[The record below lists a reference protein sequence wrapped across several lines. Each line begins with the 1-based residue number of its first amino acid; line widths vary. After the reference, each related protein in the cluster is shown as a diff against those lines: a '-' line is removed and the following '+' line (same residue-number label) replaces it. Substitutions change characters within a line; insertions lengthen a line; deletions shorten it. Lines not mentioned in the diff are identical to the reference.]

1 MRNNGINIDATKMD
15 SLVFQDNSYNFQV
28 ITSTNEENIVHQK
41 ISMKNEMNQNKRL
54 LRGDC
59 PAVLE
64 QRWLPFLEWLV
75 GAAGMARAP
84 IK

>member
-1 MRNNGINIDATKMD
+1 
-15 SLVFQDNSYNFQV
+15 
-28 ITSTNEENIVHQK
+28 
-41 ISMKNEMNQNKRL
+41 MNQNKRL

-64 QRWLPFLEWLV
+64 QRWLPF
-75 GAAGMARAP
+75 GMAGRAAGMARAP